1 MGLPMALHV
10 GQIWRRR
17 QDVIF
22 QSPEDVG
29 RGRSQDVERGRE
41 LYLICAGHFLL
52 VSGQLLSSSSNM
64 YFLLSKTHFRF
75 NFTSYDNFEY
85 LLP

>member
-17 QDVIF
+17 QDLIF

-29 RGRSQDVERGRE
+29 RGRSQDVERGRP
-41 LYLICAGHFLL
+41 LHVLRTAFFPVG
-52 VSGQLLSSSSNM
+52 
-64 YFLLSKTHFRF
+64 
-75 NFTSYDNFEY
+75 
-85 LLP
+85 